1 MDEPQGD
8 SPTPHLR
15 VAAEVRAQLARRRV
29 SGRQAA
35 FALGWKQPYIA
46 RRLSGEIP
54 FDVNDLTALADLLG
68 LHVTEFFEVPSAREG
83 VLEEI
88 AALMGSDFDRL
99 VRLRKAPTCTP
110 VPYGAP
116 VTHAEAVLAA

>member
-1 MDEPQGD
+1 MNEPQGD

-15 VAAEVRAQLARRRV
+15 VAAEVRAHLARQRL

-54 FDVNDLTALADLLG
+54 FDVNDLAAIASLLS
-68 LHVTEFFEVPSAREG
+68 LPVSEFFDTREG
-83 VLEEI
+83 VLGTARQAVNI
-88 AALMGSDFDRL
+88 TSLSP
-99 VRLRKAPTCTP
+99 AP
-110 VPYGAP
+110 AP
-116 VTHAEAVLAA
+116 VLSLTCKDEGTLAA

>member
-1 MDEPQGD
+1 MNEPQGD
-8 SPTPHLR
+8 SPTRHQA

-54 FDVNDLTALADLLG
+54 FDVNDLIALADLLR
-68 LHVTEFFEVPSAREG
+68 LPVTEFFEIRGGHDTGVANLFPSTIRPSTTLTRAHK
-83 VLEEI
+83 
-88 AALMGSDFDRL
+88 D
-99 VRLRKAPTCTP
+99 
-110 VPYGAP
+110 
-116 VTHAEAVLAA
+116 LAA